1 MAQRNGEIVG
11 YIIRTYDME
20 TLEYTQEF
28 EVDGKKSLV
37 ITDLKTLHPYDFS
50 IAAKTTVGLGP
61 FSNTTSLVTLD
72 GGKTNNYVWF

>member
-1 MAQRNGEIVG
+1 MV
-11 YIIRTYDME
+11 
-20 TLEYTQEF
+20 
-28 EVDGKKSLV
+28 
-37 ITDLKTLHPYDFS
+37 TDLKTLHPYDFS